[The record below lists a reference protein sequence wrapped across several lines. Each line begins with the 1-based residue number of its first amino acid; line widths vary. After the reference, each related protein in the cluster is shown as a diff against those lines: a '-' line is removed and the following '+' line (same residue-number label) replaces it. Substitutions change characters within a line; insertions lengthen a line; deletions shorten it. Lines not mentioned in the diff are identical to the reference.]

1 MVWYHN
7 CKSYH
12 AVYNAYLVKIHNLR
26 KIVCNDTI
34 RLVCERGYDN
44 MQNEVEKMDMNA
56 MAHLILKAVALA
68 MGIGVAVLS
77 VLNQIDIRSEF
88 GMLGIGLACLA
99 MDSIIKKEYQ

>member
-1 MVWYHN
+1 
-7 CKSYH
+7 
-12 AVYNAYLVKIHNLR
+12 
-26 KIVCNDTI
+26 
-34 RLVCERGYDN
+34 

-77 VLNQIDIRSEF
+77 VLNQIDVHSEF

-99 MDSIIKKEYQ
+99 MDSIMKKEC

>member
-1 MVWYHN
+1 M
-7 CKSYH
+7 
-12 AVYNAYLVKIHNLR
+12 R

-77 VLNQIDIRSEF
+77 VLNQIDICSEF

>member
-1 MVWYHN
+1 
-7 CKSYH
+7 
-12 AVYNAYLVKIHNLR
+12 
-26 KIVCNDTI
+26 
-34 RLVCERGYDN
+34 

-88 GMLGIGLACLA
+88 RMLGIGLACLA

>member
-1 MVWYHN
+1 M
-7 CKSYH
+7 
-12 AVYNAYLVKIHNLR
+12 VKIHNLI

-56 MAHLILKAVALA
+56 MVHLILKAVALA

>member
-1 MVWYHN
+1 
-7 CKSYH
+7 
-12 AVYNAYLVKIHNLR
+12 
-26 KIVCNDTI
+26 
-34 RLVCERGYDN
+34 

-88 GMLGIGLACLA
+88 GMLGIGLAFLA

>member
-1 MVWYHN
+1 MWYHN

-26 KIVCNDTI
+26 KIVCNDII

>member
-1 MVWYHN
+1 
-7 CKSYH
+7 
-12 AVYNAYLVKIHNLR
+12 
-26 KIVCNDTI
+26 
-34 RLVCERGYDN
+34 
-44 MQNEVEKMDMNA
+44 MQNEVKKMDMNA

-88 GMLGIGLACLA
+88 VMLGIGLACLA

>member
-1 MVWYHN
+1 M
-7 CKSYH
+7 
-12 AVYNAYLVKIHNLR
+12 VKIHNLR

-44 MQNEVEKMDMNA
+44 MQNEVEKMDM
-56 MAHLILKAVALA
+56 KAVALA